1 MVFTPSYSHAVQV
14 TKTSGPNGSE
24 DWLNCGF
31 ESPGGWQPPYIRV
44 EDVITQSLS
53 SALQSSSS
61 PFKACADF
69 ISIFEK
75 YGNQYGIPAI
85 MLASFAMQES
95 SCKPNT
101 VGGAGE
107 QGLMQIT
114 RDKCVGAPNGNCQDP
129 VGFCL

>member
-1 MVFTPSYSHAVQV
+1 M
-14 TKTSGPNGSE
+14 
-24 DWLNCGF
+24 CGF
-31 ESPGGWQPPYIRV
+31 ETSGGWQPPYVRIQ
-44 EDVITQSLS
+44 DVITQSLS

-61 PFKACADF
+61 PFKACAAY

-95 SCKPNT
+95 SCNPET

-114 RDKCVGAPNGNCQDP
+114 RDKCTGAPNGNCRDP
-129 VGFCL
+129 VSVFPRNNIWL